1 MIQVWNE
8 TNDTAKMQDTLS
20 TCLQTPYVKIARF
33 SKWICLLIKKSLPF
47 TTRESLALRQI
58 KSANSRV
65 FPTLGA
71 KSAGRPNADFI
82 STNKM
87 VAADKTAKIYMLYTN
102 MLRAVLP
109 HYNLSSVAELEMAL
123 FMLGTDN
130 SYW

>member
-1 MIQVWNE
+1 
-8 TNDTAKMQDTLS
+8 MQDTLS
-20 TCLQTPYVKIARF
+20 TCFQTPYVKIARF
-33 SKWICLLIKKSLPF
+33 SKWICFSNQEKFSIYDS
-47 TTRESLALRQI
+47 RVSLALRQI
-58 KSANSRV
+58 KLANSRV

-82 STNKM
+82 RANKM
-87 VAADKTAKIYMLYTN
+87 IAADRIAKIYMLYTN

-109 HYNLSSVAELEMAL
+109 HYKLSSVAELEMAL